1 MCHGQETQ
9 QGDDFTRRV
18 NVVGLGEQDCRQAA
32 RSMPALP
39 CRNAAEVGIYP
50 VRPIGR
56 AYPPSLLPGLY
67 KTAAGNFRSWPRG
80 LSLREKAAKLS
91 FNSRP

>member
-39 CRNAAEVGIYP
+39 CRNRCEVGIYP

-56 AYPPSLLPGLY
+56 AYPPKS
-67 KTAAGNFRSWPRG
+67 AA
-80 LSLREKAAKLS
+80 
-91 FNSRP
+91 RPIKNRRRKF